1 MASKTSFFSRP
12 LFTSLVK
19 RYGVTCILMALCY
32 ATAWPLRAL
41 LELQGAD
48 GDAALT
54 ASALYDTASQLP
66 ILVSALFALVVAVY
80 FWSYL
85 YHAPSANM
93 MHAFPVTRRALYVT
107 TVAAALVF
115 LTLPLVCAFLLE
127 LVAAAAFGVDA
138 VGLWGSWLL
147 TGILSSFFFL
157 ALATV
162 GCQLS
167 GHPLAAVAFYGIF
180 QFGWDAVYFLVRT
193 FVGSFCYGMG
203 GFDGAL
209 FSQDTPLGF
218 LSPVV
223 YLSSNVTITEGWR
236 LANVTVLVGY
246 FLIACLLMWL
256 GWKLYQHRQLERAGD
271 MAVYRVVKPPVRWL
285 VSFLGGMVLAFVI
298 YEMRNSDS
306 TSEDLTFFLVL
317 YATCSFVCFWL
328 CEMVID
334 KSTRVFGRACLME
347 AAIACAC
354 GALVLG
360 LVGTDAFG
368 IVARVPAS
376 KDVKVAYA
384 NVTYPILAVA
394 EEGDGEQT
402 IERICALH
410 QTLVDDR
417 NVILAQLDSGDPDV
431 STVPVT
437 IRYLLKDGTV
447 INRAYQLPYSSVILQ
462 DPTSAAAQANVL
474 DGDVD
479 NFSASLF
486 GGTGWDGIQW
496 ERAQVDNYSVMYAA
510 GDGEVS
516 TDDGPAVTV
525 GQGAL
530 DADQAT
536 ELMAALAQDMQ
547 TPAWQR
553 ANLLLGPNQ
562 DVYQRLDGHVTLSG
576 SYEGVLLTVDQRL
589 GQTGLDGTADE
600 FYYGSGSYYMP
611 YYVATEPERKNNG
624 AFVTYV
630 TFDFDL
636 DSSCVHTI
644 AKLREFGL
652 AETGAESAS

>member
-12 LFTSLVK
+12 VFTSLVK
-19 RYGVTCILMALCY
+19 RYGVTGILMTLCY

-80 FWSYL
+80 LWSYL

-107 TVAAALVF
+107 TGVAALVF
-115 LTLPLVCAFLLE
+115 LILPLVCAYLLE
-127 LVAAAAFGVDA
+127 LVTVVAFGADA
-138 VGLWGSWLL
+138 AGLWGSWLIV
-147 TGILSSFFFL
+147 GVLSSIFFF

-180 QFGWDAVYFLVRT
+180 QVGWDAVSFLVQT
-193 FVGSFCYGMG
+193 FVATFCYGMSDLG
-203 GFDGAL
+203 DL
-209 FSQDTPLGF
+209 SFSQSTPLGF

-223 YLSSNVTITEGWR
+223 YLTANVTITEGWR
-236 LANVTVLVGY
+236 LTGTQALVGY
-246 FLIACLLMWL
+246 TLCACVLFWL

-271 MAVYRVVKPPVRWL
+271 MAAFGAVKPPVRWL
-285 VSFLGGMVLAFVI
+285 VSFLGGTLLAFVI
-298 YEMRNSDS
+298 YAMRNTAS

-317 YATCSFVCFWL
+317 YAVCSFVCFWL

-334 KSTRVFGRACLME
+334 KSTRVFGRARLIE
-347 AAIACAC
+347 AAAACAC
-354 GALVLG
+354 GVLALG
-360 LVGTDAFG
+360 LVGNDAFG
-368 IVARVPAS
+368 VTSRVPAS
-376 KDVKVAYA
+376 KDVEIAYA

-553 ANLLLGPNQ
+553 TNLLLGADENDDQ
-562 DVYQRLDGHVTLSG
+562 QLEGHVAVSG
-576 SYEGVLLTVDQRL
+576 RYEGVLPTIDRQLSQAGLTGAVN
-589 GQTGLDGTADE
+589 
-600 FYYGSGSYYMP
+600 SYYMS
-611 YYVATEPERKNNG
+611 YYVTTDTVRKNDG
-624 AFVTYV
+624 SFVTSV
-630 TFDFDL
+630 SFDFDL

-644 AKLREFGL
+644 SKLREYGL
-652 AETGAESAS
+652 VQTGVESAS